1 MKSLISRFFGRPPG
15 ASGEPVDFD
24 EAKKLARH
32 GDASI
37 RKELAARSDLKPE
50 LLYFLAEDPSP
61 EVRRE
66 IALNTA
72 TPAHANLIL
81 ARDADEEVRTRLAA
95 KIAKLAP
102 HLPVDEQDRIR
113 RLTCDALEI
122 LARDQATMV
131 RLIISETLKDVTS
144 APVEVIRRLAHDL
157 ELAVAAPVLEFSPIL
172 TDEDLM
178 AVIESAPIK
187 GALSAISRR
196 ATVSPKVSD
205 AIAATDDVEA
215 IAAMLANSSAQI
227 REETLDRIIDRA
239 PDIQEWH
246 APLVNRPQL
255 TSRAAVRIARMVA
268 DDLLTVLKGRNDLS
282 PEIIEEVARVVH
294 RRLAAEEPKS
304 ERISITVP
312 EAEKITERGE
322 DPMQKA
328 KALHA
333 EGKLNDEVLN
343 QAMVLHDSDFIVAAL
358 AVLSGLSKSVVEKII
373 TTKSAKGMVALAYR
387 AKLSAHMAA
396 QLQMKVSRIPP
407 SSLLAARYDGQYPLN
422 PEEIDWQISFFASMV
437 GER

>member
-1 MKSLISRFFGRPPG
+1 MKSLISRFFGRSPG

-172 TDEDLM
+172 TDEDLI
-178 AVIESAPIK
+178 AVIESAPVK

-196 ATVSPKVSD
+196 ATVSPKISD

-215 IAAMLANSSAQI
+215 IAAMLANRSAQI
-227 REETLDRIIDRA
+227 REETLDRIVDRA

-282 PEIIEEVARVVH
+282 PEVIEEVARVVH

-304 ERISITVP
+304 ERVSITVP
-312 EAEKITERGE
+312 DAEKITGRGE

-328 KALHA
+328 KAMHA
-333 EGKLNDEVLN
+333 EGKLTDEVLN
-343 QAMVLHDSDFIVAAL
+343 QAMVLHDLEFITAAL
-358 AVLSGLSKSVVEKII
+358 AVLSGLSRNVVDKII

-387 AKLSAHMAA
+387 SKLSATMAA

-407 SSLLAARYDGQYPLN
+407 SSLLSARFDGQYPLSS
-422 PEEIDWQISFFASMV
+422 EEVDWQISFFASMV